1 MKRKLALIG
10 IMILSVLI
18 LIFGYLFVESLF
30 MPFNSEGN
38 YFDEST
44 MTVYHEQEKEVY
56 GIITFSLFILI
67 VTLVNFI
74 REKEYI

>member
-1 MKRKLALIG
+1 MKKKLVLIG

-38 YFDEST
+38 YLDEST
-44 MTVYHEQEKEVY
+44 MTVYHQQQKEVY
-56 GIITFSLFILI
+56 GIITFSLFILVI
-67 VTLVNFI
+67 TLVNFI
-74 REKEYI
+74 REKE